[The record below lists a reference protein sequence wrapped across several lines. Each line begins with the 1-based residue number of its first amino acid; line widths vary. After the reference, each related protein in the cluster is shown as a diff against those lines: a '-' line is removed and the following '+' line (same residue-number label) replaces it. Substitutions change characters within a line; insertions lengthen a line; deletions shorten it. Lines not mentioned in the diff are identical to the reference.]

1 MARRYNVSEA
11 TISRLLA
18 ASRAGAL
25 KSSANGQAGKETAP
39 ADRIAGA
46 LVALQLIVRFAR
58 LASSTALNPNTVHL
72 SVWSLYIAG

>member
-25 KSSANGQAGKETAP
+25 RSAANGQTGKDTVP
-39 ADRIAGA
+39 ADRIAGVLPVSA
-46 LVALQLIVRFAR
+46 LGER
-58 LASSTALNPNTVHL
+58 LAIVGTSGSGKPST
-72 SVWSLYIAG
+72 S